1 MTENTKI
8 SNEIII
14 RQYKMDDYDGL
25 IALWVA
31 SGLPFKPCGRDR
43 REEIEKQIQFP
54 NVNYMV
60 AEIEGKIAGSVFA
73 THDGR
78 KGWINRIAV
87 HPDYRNKGL
96 AITLTK
102 KAEDWLSGLGID
114 VLCCLIEDWNDKS
127 MNLAQKL
134 GYKKL
139 PEIIYFAK
147 KKFPGA

>member
-1 MTENTKI
+1 MTDDIKQSDEM
-8 SNEIII
+8 II
-14 RQYKMDDYDGL
+14 RQFNMEDYDEL
-25 IALWVA
+25 IALWTA
-31 SGLPFKPCGRDR
+31 AGLPHKPCGRDK
-43 REEIEKQIQFP
+43 REEIEKQMQFP
-54 NVNYMV
+54 NTNYMV
-60 AEIEGKIAGSVFA
+60 LEIDGKMAGSVFA

-87 HPDYRNKGL
+87 HPDYRNRGL
-96 AITLTK
+96 AMILTK
-102 KAEDWLSGLGID
+102 KAEDWLTGIGID

-134 GYKKL
+134 GYRKL